1 MYSSALLAI
10 IERAGHDTAVLVDGL
25 SEAEF
30 LRSRVTRAE
39 VRRLIRNIA
48 DTAANTPPE
57 LRTQLAQIDWDGWIA
72 IGARLRQTCQRS
84 RPWNTASESST
95 ASSAMRS
102 KAGASSASSA
112 AGSIANGGPFGS
124 LPRKK

>member
-39 VRRLIRNIA
+39 RR
-48 DTAANTPPE
+48 
-57 LRTQLAQIDWDGWIA
+57 
-72 IGARLRQTCQRS
+72 
-84 RPWNTASESST
+84 
-95 ASSAMRS
+95 
-102 KAGASSASSA
+102 AGSSAS
-112 AGSIANGGPFGS
+112 GSGQTS
-124 LPRKK
+124 PRR

>member
-1 MYSSALLAI
+1 MFSSALLAI

-25 SEAEF
+25 GEAEF

-57 LRTQLAQIDWDGWIA
+57 LRTQLAQIDWDAWIA
-72 IGARLRQTCQRS
+72 IGARLRQADAQADETLWFAARS
-84 RPWNTASESST
+84 LVPATLMWLADYRRRLPALFEFRP
-95 ASSAMRS
+95 
-102 KAGASSASSA
+102 
-112 AGSIANGGPFGS
+112 PD
-124 LPRKK
+124 